1 MEEASVAG
9 ESPDR
14 SKQRESS
21 VEPTSGSAGAVP
33 DPRVAAS
40 APRGGVDTAT
50 RAFSVRDLKAETP
63 EEPAP
68 AETPDEPALAETPDE
83 LTASGTTEEPGE
95 TGEAGKPAAGSAAA
109 ESAADEAGKAAETAD
124 TGKPAKVGAP
134 RPAAR
139 TGETEAADEAADEAG
154 DGDGD
159 GVGDKNAADDAAE
172 TGTTDKATAAGQAS
186 ETPEG
191 TSPAKADPRRPVG
204 VTGKTEAAEEL
215 SEPEDQRTESTS
227 ETTETDETTETGQ
240 ASRAGTAE
248 EAAKP
253 ANADATGKSTEA
265 GPAAT
270 DRVAAEVG
278 TAATDR
284 SAADAGADGADR
296 VAVAGASEGV
306 GGASRGSKGVE
317 EGSGGSE
324 AVGGGDERLRAAVA
338 QWVASADE
346 KGSDEGSA
354 DAGDGAKERSESG
367 AGAAEAKPASQAGDK
382 SAPKPVSQPVSKSA
396 PKWAAGADEGADEG
410 EGDEPKSDKAESDK
424 AQPGN
429 DESDKA
435 QPGNDG
441 SDKAE
446 SGSGKS
452 DKAQPG
458 NDGSDKAESGN
469 DGSDKAE
476 SGSGKSDK
484 ADESGKAVDGG
495 GGSGVDQP
503 TAVFKAP
510 RPKPAVDQPTT
521 MLKLGGATKPKPD
534 ADKADAEP
542 EAAAPA
548 ERTSKFVALKPLD
561 EPRPLKPA
569 AKASPEVTALVPQ
582 IGPERTTQQ
591 PLPPKPPLDLLAELT
606 NTPPPPPTPLRT
618 LGRRIKIWTPLVLL
632 LVVVFAIAQAV
643 RPLPATALTL
653 TAKDSYTFEGGKT
666 QLPWP
671 GEGQGW
677 MDVDGVGTMGGF
689 GQQKPVAIGSVA
701 KTMTAYIILKD
712 HPLKAG
718 EEGPKIEIDA
728 TAEKEGGY
736 DVTGD
741 ESTLNTVK
749 AGDFLTE
756 KQALSA
762 VLIPSANNIARLLAR
777 WDAGSEAAFV
787 KKMNATAKELGMTR
801 TTYTDPSGLKETT
814 VSTAEDQVKLGR
826 AFVQVPALV
835 SISSAASWTD
845 PSGKYWNNYNELPF
859 KTGAIGI
866 KTGSTSAAGG
876 NLLFASRRE
885 VNGRSVTLVGAV
897 LGQHKK
903 EILATVNA
911 VSKTA
916 LLAAQDA
923 LTSAKIVK
931 KGDVVGYVDDKL
943 GHHTPVVV
951 TKDVSAVGW
960 AGMTVKLSFV
970 ADEVPHTAKAGA
982 QVGTL
987 TVGDGSGSAVK
998 VPVALQADLV
1008 EPGFTDKL
1016 TRIG

>member
-21 VEPTSGSAGAVP
+21 AEPTSGSAGAVP

-40 APRGGVDTAT
+40 TPRGGVDTAT
-50 RAFSVRDLKAETP
+50 RVFSVRDLKAETP

-68 AETPDEPALAETPDE
+68 AETPDE

-95 TGEAGKPAAGSAAA
+95 
-109 ESAADEAGKAAETAD
+109 AGKAAETAAAE
-124 TGKPAKVGAP
+124 KPAKVGAP
-134 RPAAR
+134 RTAAR
-139 TGETEAADEAADEAG
+139 TGETEAADEVEDEDENEDG
-154 DGDGD
+154 DEDGDGD
-159 GVGDKNAADDAAE
+159 EDEVAGDAAE
-172 TGTTDKATAAGQAS
+172 T
-186 ETPEG
+186 PEDAN
-191 TSPAKADPRRPVG
+191 PAKADAS
-204 VTGKTEAAEEL
+204 GK
-215 SEPEDQRTESTS
+215 SEKS
-227 ETTETDETTETGQ
+227 
-240 ASRAGTAE
+240 E
-248 EAAKP
+248 EAGESG
-253 ANADATGKSTEA
+253 ADAADREA
-265 GPAAT
+265 
-270 DRVAAEVG
+270 VAA
-278 TAATDR
+278 
-284 SAADAGADGADR
+284 
-296 VAVAGASEGV
+296 ASEGV

-354 DAGDGAKERSESG
+354 DADDGAKERSESD
-367 AGAAEAKPASQAGDK
+367 AGAAEAKPASQA
-382 SAPKPVSQPVSKSA
+382 VSKSA
-396 PKWAAGADEGADEG
+396 PKWAAGADEDED
-410 EGDEPKSDKAESDK
+410 DEPKSDKAESDK
-424 AQPGN
+424 A
-429 DESDKA
+429 ESDS
-435 QPGNDG
+435 DG

-446 SGSGKS
+446 SG
-452 DKAQPG
+452 KA
-458 NDGSDKAESGN
+458 A
-469 DGSDKAE
+469 
-476 SGSGKSDK
+476 
-484 ADESGKAVDGG
+484 DGG
-495 GGSGVDQP
+495 DGSGVDQP

-521 MLKLGGATKPKPD
+521 MLKLGGATKPKPESDKADTKPD
-534 ADKADAEP
+534 ADKADTKPKPDADKAGAEP
-542 EAAAPA
+542 EADAPA

-643 RPLPATALTL
+643 RPLPTTALTL
-653 TAKDSYTFEGGKT
+653 TAKGSYTFEGGKT

-677 MDVDGVGTMGGF
+677 IDVDGVGTMGSF

-712 HPLKAG
+712 HPMKAG

-787 KKMNATAKELGMTR
+787 KKMNATAKALGMTR

-835 SISSAASWTD
+835 AISSAASWTD

-876 NLLFASRRE
+876 NLLFASRKE
-885 VNGRSVTLVGAV
+885 VNGRSVTLVGAI

-931 KGDVVGYVDDKL
+931 KGEVVGYVDDKL

-951 TKDVSAVGW
+951 TKDVSVVGW

-998 VPVALQADLV
+998 VPVALQTDLV